1 MLVNKCYIFGSI
13 VLFLW
18 ISGCA
23 PEIPDEIAIEL
34 KNLNIK
40 PDYNFHVKPILSDKC
55 FACHGPDKMKQ
66 KAGLRLDIAENA
78 YASLPETP
86 DKVAIK
92 PGNLRKSEFF
102 HRIIS
107 NDPDIQMPEP
117 SSHLS
122 LTNKEKAILIR
133 WIENGAEYKPHWAL
147 VTPVLPNLPKS
158 KWKNQVKNDIDLFIH
173 KRLEEENIEPS
184 EKSSKELLL
193 RRLSLDI
200 TGLPPSL
207 DDLDDF
213 IKDKSPNAYEKQVDK
228 LLASPHFGEKMAV
241 HWLDIARFA
250 DSHGYTVDRLRE
262 MSPYRDWVIS
272 AFNRNMPFNQ
282 FTQWQLAGDLFP
294 NPSKEMIIATAFN
307 RNHPQN
313 MEGGIIEEEFQME
326 YVADRTNTFGEAFL
340 GLSTGCARCHD
351 HKYDPISQENYYQ
364 FFSFFNN
371 VKEAG
376 QISWNSATPT
386 PTLLLPTE
394 DQEKMIDF
402 IKHKIYK
409 EEKNIGILKNSNS
422 NSFNEWLS
430 SNDYKKLGEQVIP
443 QNGLKATFTFD
454 QADLQNKI
462 NRKEKGVMKREA
474 GMDGAKP
481 TFLPGKMGLAIRLD
495 GDEYLDL
502 GSIGVFRKSDPFSIG
517 MDVWLPSTFRE
528 GVIFHKSEGER
539 LYNFRGFHLYYKDG
553 KFEINMAHAAP
564 SNAITKISKEKI
576 PKEKWIHIALV
587 YDGSSTAAGF
597 DLFVDGQKLQMIT
610 TMDQLTKEILF
621 RREVEPGI
629 QIGGWW
635 RGLGFK
641 GGLVDNVTVYQR
653 NLIPF
658 EVAVLAGKSKWKDIS
673 TKNATSLGRFE
684 RAVLE
689 AYYENAVDKK
699 LRILADSLSLFR
711 RSLADSLEQV
721 EELMVMQESKIPKKT
736 YLLHRG
742 HYENKGKEVFP
753 GTPAS
758 VLAFPNHL
766 PKNRLGLSKWLFLPN
781 HPLTSRVA
789 VNRFWQ
795 YFFGNGIV
803 KTAEDF
809 GNQGELPSHP
819 ELLDYLAVTFQQSG
833 WDVKAMV
840 KLLVMSATYQQS
852 TITSPALRSKD
863 PENRLLARGPSE
875 RLTAEMLRDN
885 ALFASDLLNRKI
897 GGKSIKPYQPD
908 RLWEINSAGYQP
920 DTGDLVYRRSLYVLI
935 KRSVPNPTLST
946 FDAGSRSFCMV
957 RRQKTNTPLQVLVT
971 LNDPTFVEVS
981 KVMAEKMQ
989 EYINEKKAISDSFRK
1004 LTARKPSEKELDL
1017 LLKLKNSQEMA
1028 FRKKPEKVRG
1038 WLSSGQ
1044 YVLKPGMDSARLAA
1058 HAVVVSTIL
1067 NTDAAL
1073 TKR

>member
-1 MLVNKCYIFGSI
+1 M
-13 VLFLW
+13 
-18 ISGCA
+18 
-23 PEIPDEIAIEL
+23 PEIPEEVALEMSKLTIE
-34 KNLNIK
+34 

-55 FACHGPDKMKQ
+55 FACHGPDRQKQ
-66 KAGLRLDIAENA
+66 KAGLRLDIAEHA
-78 YASLPETP
+78 YATLPESP
-86 DKVAIK
+86 EKVAIK
-92 PGNLRKSEFF
+92 PGNLQKSEVF

-107 NDPDIQMPEP
+107 NDPTYQMPEP
-117 SSHLS
+117 ASHLS
-122 LTNKEKAILIR
+122 LSNKEKAVLIR
-133 WIENGAEYKPHWAL
+133 WIQHGAKYKPHWAL
-147 VTPVLPNLPKS
+147 VTPHLPDLPSS
-158 KWKNQVKNDIDLFIH
+158 KWKNQVKNEIDLFIH
-173 KRLEEENIEPS
+173 SRLQEEQLKPS
-184 EKSSKELLL
+184 AIAAKEVLL
-193 RRLSLDI
+193 RRLSLDL
-200 TGLPPSL
+200 TGLPPTL
-207 DDLDDF
+207 DALDDF
-213 IKDKSPNAYEKQVDK
+213 LADNSPNAYEKQVDK
-228 LLASPHFGEKMAV
+228 LLASPHYGEKMAV

-250 DSHGYTVDRLRE
+250 DSHGYTVDRIRD

-294 NPSKEMIIATAFN
+294 QPSKEMIIATAFN

-351 HKYDPISQENYYQ
+351 HKYDPVSQENYYQ
-364 FFSFFNN
+364 LYAFFNN

-386 PTLLLPTE
+386 PTLLLPTAE
-394 DQEKMIDF
+394 QEKIIDL
-402 IKHKIYK
+402 IKNKIYK
-409 EEKNIGILKNSNS
+409 EEKQITNLKKSIGA
-422 NSFNEWLS
+422 SFEHWLS
-430 SNDYKKLGEQVIP
+430 SNEYKKLGEQVLP
-443 QNGLKATFTFD
+443 QNGLKANFTFD
-454 QADLQNKI
+454 RADLQNEI
-462 NRKEKGVMKREA
+462 NRKEKGKMKREA

-481 TFLPGKMGLAIRLD
+481 TFSKGKSGRAILLD

-502 GSIGVFRKSDPFSIG
+502 GTIGVFRKSDPFTIG
-517 MDVWLPSTFRE
+517 MDIRLPSSFKE

-539 LYNFRGFHLYYKDG
+539 LYNFRGFHLYFKDG
-553 KFEINMAHAAP
+553 KFEINMAHTAP
-564 SNAITKISKEKI
+564 SNAITKISKINI
-576 PKEKWIHIALV
+576 PKEKWIHVTLV
-587 YDGSSTAAGF
+587 YDGSSNAAGF
-597 DLFVDGQKLQMIT
+597 DLFLDGQKLQMTT

-621 RREVEPGI
+621 RRAVEPGL

-635 RGLGFK
+635 RGLGCK
-641 GGLVDNVTVYQR
+641 GGLVDNITVYHR

-658 EVAVLAGKSKWKDIS
+658 EVEVLAGKSKWKDI
-673 TKNATSLGRFE
+673 TAKNTTALNNME
-684 RAVLE
+684 RAVL
-689 AYYENAVDKK
+689 ALYYENGVDKK
-699 LRILADSLSLFR
+699 LRIHTDSLSFFR
-711 RSLADSLEQV
+711 KSLADTLEQV

-753 GTPAS
+753 GTPES

-766 PKNRLGLSKWLFLPN
+766 PKNRLGLAKWLFLPN

-795 YFFGNGIV
+795 YFFGNGLV

-819 ELLDYLAVTFQQSG
+819 ELMDWLALTFQHSG
-833 WDVKAMV
+833 WNVKSLV
-840 KLLVMSATYQQS
+840 KQIVMSGTYQQS
-852 TITSPALRSKD
+852 SFTSAKLRALD
-863 PENRLLARGPSE
+863 PENRLLARGPAE

-885 ALFASDLLNRKI
+885 ALFASNLLNKKI

-908 RLWEINSAGYQP
+908 KLWEINSAGYSP
-920 DTGDLVYRRSLYVLI
+920 DTGNLLYRRSLYVLI

-981 KVMAEKMQ
+981 KVMAEKMA
-989 EYINEKKAISDSFRK
+989 EYTNEKEAISDSFRK
-1004 LTARKPSEKELDL
+1004 LTARKPLEKELEL
-1017 LLKLKNSQEMA
+1017 LLKLKNSQEIA
-1028 FRKKPEKVRG
+1028 FREKPEKLKG

-1044 YVLKPGMDSARLAA
+1044 YALKPVKDSARLAA
-1058 HAVVVSTIL
+1058 YAVVVSTML

>member
-1 MLVNKCYIFGSI
+1 MFGYTSYICGI
-13 VLFLW
+13 ILFSFW
-18 ISGCA
+18 ISSCT
-23 PEIPDEIAIEL
+23 PEIPAEVASEISKLTIE
-34 KNLNIK
+34 

-55 FACHGPDKMKQ
+55 FACHGPDKRKQ

-78 YASLPETP
+78 YGSLPESP
-86 DKVAIK
+86 EKVAIK
-92 PGNLRKSEFF
+92 PGNLRKSEVF

-107 NDPDIQMPEP
+107 NDPNFQMPEP
-117 SSHLS
+117 ASHLS
-122 LTNKEKAILIR
+122 LSNKEKAVLIR
-133 WIENGAEYKPHWAL
+133 WIQNGAKYKPHWAL
-147 VTPVLPNLPKS
+147 VRPVLPDLPKS
-158 KWKNQVKNDIDLFIH
+158 KWKNLVKNEIDLFIH
-173 KRLEEENIEPS
+173 KRLQEEQLAPAVSAE
-184 EKSSKELLL
+184 KELLL
-193 RRLSLDI
+193 RRLSLDL
-200 TGLPPSL
+200 TGLPPTL

-213 IKDKSPNAYEKQVDK
+213 IKDNSSSAYEKQVDK
-228 LLASPHFGEKMAV
+228 LLASPHYGEKMAV

-250 DSHGYTVDRLRE
+250 DSHGYTVDRIRD

-272 AFNRNMPFNQ
+272 AFNRNMPFNE
-282 FTQWQLAGDLFP
+282 FTKWQLAGDLFP
-294 NPSKEMIIATAFN
+294 NPGKEMIIATAFN

-351 HKYDPISQENYYQ
+351 HKYDPVSQENYYQ
-364 FFSFFNN
+364 LFSFFNN

-386 PTLLLPTE
+386 PTLLLPTAE
-394 DQEKMIDF
+394 QEKMIDY
-402 IKHKIYK
+402 IKHKIYGQ
-409 EEKNIGILKNSNS
+409 EQQIEKLKNSNKA
-422 NSFNEWLS
+422 SFENWLS
-430 SNDYKKLGEQVIP
+430 SADCKKLNKQKIP
-443 QNGLKATFTFD
+443 QHGLKAIFSFD
-454 QADLQNKI
+454 RADLQNEI
-462 NRKEKGVMKREA
+462 NRKEKGMMKREA

-481 TFLPGKMGLAIRLD
+481 TFQKGKTGRSILLD

-502 GSIGVFRKSDPFSIG
+502 GSIGVFRKSDPFTIG
-517 MDVWLPSTFRE
+517 MDIWVPSTFRE

-539 LYNFRGFHLYYKDG
+539 LYNFRGFHLYIKDG
-553 KFEINMAHAAP
+553 KFEINMAHTAP
-564 SNAITKISKEKI
+564 SNAITKISVKEV
-576 PKEKWIHIALV
+576 PREKWIHVALV

-597 DLFVDGQKLQMIT
+597 NLFVDGQKIQMVT

-621 RREVEPGI
+621 RRAVEPGI

-635 RGLGFK
+635 RGLGFT
-641 GGLVDNVTVYQR
+641 GGMVDNVTVYHR

-658 EVAVLAGKSKWKDIS
+658 EVSILAGKRKWIDLS
-673 TKNATSLGRFE
+673 TKNTASSGKYE
-684 RAVLE
+684 KAVFE
-689 AYYENAVDKK
+689 AYYENVVDKK
-699 LRILADSLSLFR
+699 LKIRADSLSFFR
-711 RSLADSLEQV
+711 KSLADSLEQV
-721 EELMVMQESKIPKKT
+721 EELMVMQESKIPGKT

-753 GTPAS
+753 GTPES
-758 VLAFPNHL
+758 VLAFPDYL
-766 PKNRLGLSKWLFLPN
+766 PKNRLGLAKWLFLPN

-819 ELLDYLAVTFQQSG
+819 ELLDWLAVTFQQSG
-833 WDVKAMV
+833 WDVKSLV
-840 KLLVMSATYQQS
+840 KQIVMSGTYQQS
-852 TITSPALRSKD
+852 TFTSATLRAVD

-885 ALFASDLLNRKI
+885 ALFASNLLNKKI

-908 RLWEINSAGYQP
+908 KLWEINSAGYSP
-920 DTGDLVYRRSLYVLI
+920 DTGNLVYRRSLYVLI

-946 FDAGSRSFCMV
+946 FDAGSRSFCMI

-971 LNDPTFVEVS
+971 LNDPTYVEVS
-981 KVMAEKMQ
+981 KVMAEKMA
-989 EYINEKKAISDSFRK
+989 EYTNDKKAISDSFRK
-1004 LTARKPSEKELDL
+1004 LTARKPSEKEMAL

-1028 FRKKPEKVRG
+1028 FRNKQEKARG
-1038 WLSSGQ
+1038 WLSSGR
-1044 YVLKPGMDSARLAA
+1044 YILKPGIDSARLAA
-1058 HAVVVSTIL
+1058 NAVVVNTIL
-1067 NTDAAL
+1067 NTDATL